1 MIKLL
6 SKNILLIALLLS
18 TVYTYGQRKQ
28 RLADK
33 DTKQWHY
40 DIECVNTA
48 KQGFKLV
55 KVWSYSKKPKYAV
68 SQSFKNAV
76 HGIIFKGFTEQGRSC
91 TAFRALMNKPMTE
104 KEYNAFFKDFFLDS
118 GEYNL
123 YVTDAENGAIVPED
137 IQKVDKKMYKIGVVV
152 SINTDALR
160 KRLEDEGIIT
170 GLTTGF

>member
-1 MIKLL
+1 MKPIPK
-6 SKNILLIALLLS
+6 ILLTTALFL
-18 TVYTYGQRKQ
+18 TVLASFGQRKQ

-76 HGIIFKGFTEQGRSC
+76 HGIIFKGFAQQGRSC
-91 TAFRALMNKPMTE
+91 TAFRPLMNRAMTE
-104 KEYNAFFKDFFLDS
+104 KQYKRFFKEFFLDS

-123 YVTDAENGAIVPED
+123 YVNDAENGAIVPED

-152 SINTDALR
+152 SVNTDALR
-160 KRLEDEGIIT
+160 KRLEDEGIIN